1 MIKNTTSDTSCHL
14 GMSGPMRFRFTND
27 YLFRAT
33 LQTSDLA
40 LKGLVCALLGLSM
53 KDIKECVIENPI
65 ELGKTI
71 DEKTSILDVK
81 ILLNSSEL
89 LNIELQVSDEGD
101 WTDRSLFYLCRAF
114 DNLHSG
120 SSYHDLKKTIHIGI
134 LDFQLFED
142 EQEFY
147 SEYKMI
153 NQKTG
158 KVYND
163 KFILRVL
170 ELTQINNVPKELL
183 DSDLHLW
190 ARLFKASD
198 WEEVSALAE
207 QNMVFKET
215 ASTIKKLTAEE
226 KIQLQCEAR
235 QRYEWDRAS
244 AIDYGERR
252 GLQKGLKQGVELG
265 SQKKLISQVCKKL
278 SKGMSASEIADIFEE
293 PEDLIQKICTAAV
306 ACAPEYDVEQ
316 IYKAIS

>member
-1 MIKNTTSDTSCHL
+1 MSKNNHLSDTSFDL
-14 GMSGPMRFRFTND
+14 GMSGPLRFRFTND

-33 LQTSDLA
+33 LQTSELA
-40 LKGLVCALLGLSM
+40 LKGLVCALMGLSM
-53 KDIKECVIENPI
+53 EDIHECIIENPI
-65 ELGKTI
+65 ELGKNI
-71 DEKTSILDVK
+71 DEKTCVLDVK
-81 ILLNSSEL
+81 ILLNSKERI
-89 LNIELQVSDEGD
+89 NIELQVSDEGD
-101 WTDRSLFYLCRAF
+101 WPDRSLFYLCRAF
-114 DNLHSG
+114 DNLHSAG
-120 SSYHDLKKTIHIGI
+120 AYHSIKKTIHIGI

-153 NQKTG
+153 NPKTG

-183 DSDLHLW
+183 DSDLYLW

-198 WEEVSALAE
+198 WEEVSALAAE
-207 QNMVFKET
+207 NIIFEET

-235 QRYEWDRAS
+235 QRYEWDRIS
-244 AIDYGERR
+244 AIDYGKRR
-252 GLQKGLKQGVELG
+252 GLEEGIQIG

-278 SKGMSASEIADIFEE
+278 SKGMSPTEIADALEE
-293 PEDLIQKICTAAV
+293 SEELIQKICIAA
-306 ACAPEYDVEQ
+306 AEFAPEYDVNQ
-316 IYKAIS
+316 IYEAMS